1 MPHLNPPLSDL
12 LDVLALFVIPI
23 GGGIPAGVLLA
34 QSKELSWITTSI
46 IYLISDILLACVFDP
61 LMWWVVRRIKRSPK
75 EDLIFSTLK
84 QSLQRT
90 IPKLGVSVGPLSLIL
105 IAFGTDPMTGRVVT
119 ALHGHGFF
127 TGWAISIA
135 GDLIFFGLIMASTL
149 WLNGILG
156 NGTATTVIILVAM
169 FGIPAAY
176 RKLKEWKAHSSSKT
190 P

>member
-1 MPHLNPPLSDL
+1 MDHSSLSDF

-34 QSKELSWITTSI
+34 QAKGINFITTSI
-46 IYLISDILLACVFDP
+46 VYLVSDILLACVFDP
-61 LMWWVVRRIKRSPK
+61 LMGWIVRRVKRSPK
-75 EDLIFSTLK
+75 QELILTTLK
-84 QSLQRT
+84 HSLQRM
-90 IPKLGVSVGPLSLIL
+90 IPRLGVSVGPLSLIF

-135 GDLIFFGLIMASTL
+135 GDLIYFSLIMASTL

-156 NGTATTVIILVAM
+156 DGTLTTAIILVAM
-169 FGIPAAY
+169 FGIPTLY
-176 RKLKEWKAHSSSKT
+176 RRFKEWKARSSLKT
-190 P
+190 R